1 MKTLLVTLLL
11 LSISACSN
19 TSDQLAG
26 ADSNNENKNK
36 MDYRCEKIP
45 VLGSSIPK
53 KVCSTAAQR
62 RAAEKL
68 TQETAQQVRK
78 PPNTCAIVDCGGV

>member
-1 MKTLLVTLLL
+1 MKSLLVTLLV

-19 TSDQLAG
+19 TSDQLAS
-26 ADSNNENKNK
+26 AESTEAKNNKI
-36 MDYRCEKIP
+36 DYRCEKIA

-62 RAAEKL
+62 SEAEKL
-68 TQETAQQVRK
+68 TKKTAQQIRK
-78 PPNTCAIVDCGGV
+78 APNTCAVVNCNGI